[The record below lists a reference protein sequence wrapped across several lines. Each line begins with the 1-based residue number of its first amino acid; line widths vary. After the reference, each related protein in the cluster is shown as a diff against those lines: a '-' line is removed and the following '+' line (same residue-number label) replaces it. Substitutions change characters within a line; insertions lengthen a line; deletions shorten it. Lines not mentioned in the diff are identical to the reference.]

1 MRARDQ
7 LVDIFV
13 RSAKEIFA
21 SLGVS
26 VEQAGEPVLLQQPPL
41 PHPISITVSLHGAF
55 EGVACYGMPPE
66 TAERVA
72 AAMLQGM
79 AEDEDP
85 SPFAS
90 PLAQSALAELGNMIT
105 ARAANLLG
113 SNGETCDISVPMVVL
128 DARKIVAGS
137 SWPQLLVPLTSP
149 LGDLAIGLASRQIEE
164 V

>member
-1 MRARDQ
+1 MRSRDQ

-13 RSAKEIFA
+13 QSAQEIFA

-41 PHPISITVSLHGAF
+41 PHPISIAVSLHGAF
-55 EGVACYGMPPE
+55 EGVAFYGMPPE

-72 AAMLQGM
+72 ATMLQGM
-79 AEDEDP
+79 AEDP
-85 SPFAS
+85 SPFTS

-105 ARAANLLG
+105 ARAAILLG

-137 SWPQLLVPLTSP
+137 SWPQLVVPLTSP